1 MKTFLTFLLG
11 TALLGAAA
19 GDSAAS
25 VRKNLERMPRP
36 WQNPAYHPA
45 PEDETYE
52 GGGNTAVIDKLNWER
67 YEAVLRDWAEQ
78 YDFFTLE
85 ELGRTFENDPIYLVK
100 ITSPGVPA
108 DQKFRIA
115 LTSLHTGSERSPLYA
130 LMAAMEFLCSPEAQ
144 KYRDRYEIAIVP
156 SGNPYGFFRTEEFSP
171 WNSRKVIPYA
181 PPESDWDIRNLSF
194 KKIADSPEIAAFC
207 KLIDAF
213 QPEIHIDWHG
223 VGRHVPGE
231 IMLETVNGA
240 SSNHTIANW
249 SRKLDET
256 ILRSAAAAGYNA
268 SRMDEM
274 LQRLKSVTAAGQS
287 FPYRF
292 RESREQF
299 YTGVYPYLRY
309 HTLPIIFEIGREQLA
324 VNALKG
330 MLDFGLNPPPELD
343 GGLPVDNLRTD
354 FGGLTVGSGGV
365 TPGEKRAS
373 RVELW
378 NQIEGVNTFRAYPR
392 FYGRDLFVITLGR
405 AGIKEFFGDKN
416 PNSWS
421 RLDQEQFFAPRT
433 SGAEYDWEAINQ
445 FLRLG
450 PETQLAPQGGLA
462 VSMNAPE
469 HLRIEHGLSF
479 AFDIPVAARYQAE
492 ILDLRVNGF
501 ELPNAPRDGWQ
512 LLKTDLGYRVV
523 IKLSGE
529 KCADHNFFIVSCGYT
544 SDAPMPTWGWKP
556 QNGWP
561 ETTAPAAPATTA
573 ETPATSSAPPA
584 AKPLITENF
593 ETLAPQGV
601 EAWNGHSAW
610 GNFHPGEVEIIH
622 ENDGGFVRLTG
633 KGRLTARTNSGIM
646 PNEDFA
652 LSFDLKLLPGGSLY
666 CQAGDPGKPFAAVF
680 AVERGG
686 AAVFHLT
693 GADGQ
698 SSRKPAGL
706 AIPENTPVRLTLERR
721 NGQLRL
727 RAGDKTGMEF
737 PAPAGCGVSVFNL
750 MSAEGKPAAAFE
762 VDNFELKRL

>member
-207 KLIDAF
+207 KLIDDF
-213 QPEIHIDWHG
+213 QPEIQIDWHG
-223 VGRHVPGE
+223 VGRHIPGE
-231 IMLETVNGA
+231 IMHQYINSAG
-240 SSNHTIANW
+240 SNHTLAGW
-249 SRKLDET
+249 SNLLDEAM
-256 ILRSAAAAGYNA
+256 LSSAVRAGHSLPRYEE
-268 SRMDEM
+268 S
-274 LQRLKSVTAAGQS
+274 LQRLKSVTAAGQA
-287 FPYRF
+287 FPRRF
-292 RESREQF
+292 RESKELF
-299 YTGVYPYLRY
+299 YTDLYPYLKY
-309 HTLPIIFEIGREQLA
+309 HTMPLTMEIAYEGMA
-324 VNALKG
+324 VAALRG
-330 MLDFGLNPPPELD
+330 LLDFGLNPPTELN
-343 GGLPVDNLRTD
+343 GSLPVDNLRTD

-373 RVELW
+373 RVELSY
-378 NQIEGVNTFRAYPR
+378 RAYPR
-392 FYGRDLFVITLGR
+392 FHGRDLFVITLGK
-405 AGIKEFFGDKN
+405 AGIRKFFGDRN
-416 PNSWS
+416 PDAWHNLYLSK
-421 RLDQEQFFAPRT
+421 LFADRIT
-433 SGAEYDWEAINQ
+433 DAEYDWDAISQ

-450 PETQLAPQGGLA
+450 PETQFAPIGGLP
-462 VSMNAPE
+462 VDPNAPE
-469 HLRIEHGLSF
+469 QLTLEHGISF
-479 AFDIPVAARYQAE
+479 AFDIPVAPQYQAE

-512 LLKTDLGYRVV
+512 LLKTDLGYRSSSSAV
-523 IKLSGE
+523 
-529 KCADHNFFIVSCGYT
+529 AT
-544 SDAPMPTWGWKP
+544 PPTPRRRPGGGNRRTAGRKP
-556 QNGWP
+556 QLRQP
-561 ETTAPAAPATTA
+561 RRQQR
-573 ETPATSSAPPA
+573 
-584 AKPLITENF
+584 KLRPL
-593 ETLAPQGV
+593 
-601 EAWNGHSAW
+601 
-610 GNFHPGEVEIIH
+610 
-622 ENDGGFVRLTG
+622 
-633 KGRLTARTNSGIM
+633 
-646 PNEDFA
+646 
-652 LSFDLKLLPGGSLY
+652 
-666 CQAGDPGKPFAAVF
+666 
-680 AVERGG
+680 
-686 AAVFHLT
+686 
-693 GADGQ
+693 
-698 SSRKPAGL
+698 
-706 AIPENTPVRLTLERR
+706 
-721 NGQLRL
+721 LRL
-727 RAGDKTGMEF
+727 PPPPNR
-737 PAPAGCGVSVFNL
+737 
-750 MSAEGKPAAAFE
+750 
-762 VDNFELKRL
+762 

>member
-45 PEDETYE
+45 PEDETYV
-52 GGGNTAVIDKLNWER
+52 GGANTGVIDKLDRQR
-67 YEAVLRDWAEQ
+67 YTAVLRDWAEQ

-181 PPESDWDIRNLSF
+181 PPESEWYIRNLSF

-207 KLIDAF
+207 KLIDDF
-213 QPEIHIDWHG
+213 QPEIQIDWHG
-223 VGRHVPGE
+223 VGRHIPGE
-231 IMLETVNGA
+231 IMHQYINSAG
-240 SSNHTIANW
+240 SNHTLAGW
-249 SRKLDET
+249 SNLLDEAM
-256 ILRSAAAAGYNA
+256 LSSAVRAGHSLPRYEE
-268 SRMDEM
+268 S
-274 LQRLKSVTAAGQS
+274 LQRLKSVTAAGQA
-287 FPYRF
+287 FPRRF
-292 RESREQF
+292 RESKELF
-299 YTGVYPYLRY
+299 YTDLYPYLKY
-309 HTLPIIFEIGREQLA
+309 HTMPLTMEIAYEGMA
-324 VNALKG
+324 VAALRG
-330 MLDFGLNPPPELD
+330 LLDFGLNPPTELN
-343 GGLPVDNLRTD
+343 GSLPVDNLRTD

-544 SDAPMPTWGWKP
+544 SDAPAPTWGWKP

-573 ETPATSSAPPA
+573 ETPATPSAPPA